1 MALTITVIK
10 SAVSEQMDKLW
21 NITLHMKLFDGSTDI
36 VFEQDFSIR
45 YRTGE
50 DIANKESGIQLMMQD
65 AIDDYKAEQVIFDHA
80 KMDTMVTNLNNN
92 LVG

>member
-1 MALTITVIK
+1 MALTVVVTK
-10 SAVSEQMDKLW
+10 VSVLEHMEKLW
-21 NITLHMKLFDGSTDI
+21 NITLNLQILDDAVEVHNENFP
-36 VFEQDFSIR
+36 IR

-50 DIANKESGIQLMMQD
+50 DIADKEAKVQAMMQE

-92 LVG
+92 LVV